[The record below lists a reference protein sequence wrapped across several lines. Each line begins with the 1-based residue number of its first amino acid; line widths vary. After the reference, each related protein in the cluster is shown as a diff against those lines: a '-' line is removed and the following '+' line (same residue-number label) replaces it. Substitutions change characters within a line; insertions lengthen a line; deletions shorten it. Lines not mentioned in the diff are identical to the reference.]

1 VRDIYE
7 LIRQR
12 EADVERYEKEIE
24 RAHKELEAL
33 RVAARLLDDNAD
45 TPARS
50 VVIATTPAMREPQAY
65 SSNPPARPTVTPT
78 PAPAAWATAKQ
89 FP

>member
-12 EADVERYEKEIE
+12 EADVERYEKEID

-33 RVAARLLDDNAD
+33 RVAVRLLDDNSDAA
-45 TPARS
+45 ARS
-50 VVIATTPAMREPQAY
+50 VVMTSTPTMREPQAY
-65 SSNPPARPTVTPT
+65 NANPPARPVVAPAPT
-78 PAPAAWATAKQ
+78 PAAWASAKQ

>member
-12 EADVERYEKEIE
+12 EADVERYEKEID
-24 RAHKELEAL
+24 RTHKELEAL
-33 RVAARLLDDNAD
+33 RVAARLLDDNSDA
-45 TPARS
+45 ASRS
-50 VVIATTPAMREPQAY
+50 AVMPSTPAMREPQVY
-65 SSNPPARPTVTPT
+65 SANPPARPVVTPA
-78 PAPAAWATAKQ
+78 PAPAAWASAKQ